1 MRLINAETLKSNI
14 KKAVDMQDLYLPVH
28 FLEIIDNEPTVEKM
42 TASEQ
47 IENNAIQYT
56 RGFNDGFKEA
66 KQLYEKIELK
76 GEWNRN
82 EETTEDLSGSFET
95 YTRSTCS
102 VCNQANGWGEVPY
115 CPWCGARMEKKD
127 DRHGETDQEQRG

>member
-1 MRLINAETLKSNI
+1 
-14 KKAVDMQDLYLPVH
+14 
-28 FLEIIDNEPTVEKM
+28 M

-47 IENNAIQYT
+47 LENNAVQYT
-56 RGFNDGFKEA
+56 LGYKDGFLEA
-66 KQLYEKIELK
+66 KKQFEKPTGKWILS
-76 GEWNRN
+76 

-115 CPWCGARMEKKD
+115 CPWCGAKMEKKD
-127 DRHGETDQEQRG
+127 DRHGETAQEQRG